1 MKNGQ
6 TGTKQEKSMTELV
19 AAIRGGD
26 QQAFAELYELTS
38 QEVYRTARAVL
49 RDEDAALDVQQD
61 TFVFAWSH
69 LDQLNDP
76 EKVCPW
82 LRTIAVNRAKSL
94 LRRQTPVLF
103 TELEND
109 EGEGLP
115 EQADLSPEASPEL
128 SLERKETAELV
139 SEILSEL
146 SDGQRA
152 AVAMYYYEQMPV
164 HEIAEA
170 LGVTPG
176 TVKTQLARGRK
187 KIEDAVHALEKKGVK
202 LYGMAPMPFLL
213 ALMKRQSL
221 TAQAGETVLAKTLAK
236 AGIAAGVK
244 TAAAA
249 GAGAAAV
256 PVAETV
262 VLHATR
268 PFFSTLLG
276 KLVLGVICAGVVG
289 GGVAGY
295 NWAKDKLA
303 PKVSPVLYVDSAE
316 NLTKDPTTPTLPVEL
331 ETDAPTEPSVPET
344 EAESGEDNQKLWGTC
359 GEDLQ
364 WTLFKNSGKLVLRG
378 SGAMTDYPDAQSVP
392 WSAYQGSI
400 QELELPAALTEIGDY
415 AFAGCT
421 KLDPTYVTTG
431 SEKRQLPSGLTR
443 IGNYA
448 FSGCTKLDLSWY
460 TDWLPTSLTSIGDGA
475 FANCTALTQIIL
487 PQNLGAIGSGAL
499 RGCSNLSQLWI
510 MSESCAL
517 PADLC
522 DLSQL
527 TVCGFPGS
535 TAEQY
540 AAEAGVSFNPVEDN
554 QAGVSEKLEQEQQIN
569 AHFTRMETMFQ
580 VGDRYLAK
588 VVTTDLLKASEA
600 EISRA
605 RQSGTLSLDGAE
617 YPFTD
622 SKVQA
627 KLWGYV
633 QEASEDAEGWVGWIQ
648 ANGSVYSV
656 LWQDGGYVFWENQQ
670 TSSGDP
676 YLKQSDYTDIGWI
689 WLDGDTMTS
698 YGKLSDYLKETTAE
712 NICLNF
718 FLELDDDGEISIVKI
733 SSGWK

>member
-6 TGTKQEKSMTELV
+6 MGTKQEKSMTELV

-26 QQAFAELYELTS
+26 QQAFAQLYELTS

-76 EKVCPW
+76 EKVRPW

-128 SLERKETAELV
+128 QLERKETAELV

-164 HEIAEA
+164 NEIAEA

-221 TAQAGETVLAKTLAK
+221 TAQAGETVLAKTLVK
-236 AGIAAGVK
+236 AGIAAGAK

-262 VLHATR
+262 VLQATR

-316 NLTKDPTTPTLPVEL
+316 NLKTTEPTIPVEI
-331 ETDAPTEPSVPET
+331 ETTAPAVPET
-344 EAESGEDNQKLWGTC
+344 TAETGEDDQKLWGTC

-364 WTLFKNSGKLVLRG
+364 WTLNKNSGKLVLTG

-392 WSAYQGSI
+392 WSAYQGRI
-400 QELELPAALTEIGDY
+400 KELELPAALTEIGDY

-421 KLDPTYVTTG
+421 ALSPDSITLGGTDGRRKLPT
-431 SEKRQLPSGLTR
+431 GLTR
-443 IGNYA
+443 IGAYA
-448 FSGCTKLDLSWY
+448 FSGCAAMDLSWY
-460 TDWLPTSLTSIGDGA
+460 KDWFPLSLTSIGDGA
-475 FANCTALTQIIL
+475 FSGCTGLVQVIL
-487 PQNLGAIGSGAL
+487 PENVSTLGSGVFS
-499 RGCSNLSQLWI
+499 GCSDLTQLWI
-510 MSESCAL
+510 LNESCAIS
-517 PADLC
+517 DLGA
-522 DLSQL
+522 QL
-527 TVCGFPGS
+527 MICGFPGS

-540 AAEAGVSFNPVEDN
+540 ASDHAFDFNPIVDN
-554 QAGVSEKLEQEQQIN
+554 QEGVSEQLRQEREIN
-569 AHFTRMETMFQ
+569 AHFTRMDSLIQ

-588 VVTTDLLKASEA
+588 VVSSAQAIASED
-600 EISRA
+600 ELQRA
-605 RQSGTLSLDGAE
+605 KQTGTLVMYGQE
-617 YPFTD
+617 YPYTE
-622 SKVQA
+622 SKTQA
-627 KLWGYV
+627 KIWGYV
-633 QEASEDAEGWVGWIQ
+633 YDASEETPGWTGWIQ
-648 ANGSVYSV
+648 ANRSVYTV
-656 LWQDGGYVFWENQQ
+656 IQRDGAYVFQENQQ
-670 TSSGDP
+670 YGDGDP
-676 YLKQSDYTDIGWI
+676 YLKLDNAADIGWI
-689 WLDGDTMTS
+689 WLDADTVTE
-698 YGKLSDYLKETTAE
+698 YGRLDDYLKESGMQS
-712 NICLNF
+712 ICLNLY
-718 FLELDDDGEISIVKI
+718 LEQDEEGEIRLVRI
-733 SSGWK
+733 SAGKK

>member
-76 EKVCPW
+76 EKVRPW

-94 LRRQTPVLF
+94 LRRQSPVLF

-115 EQADLSPEASPEL
+115 EQADLSPESSPEL

-316 NLTKDPTTPTLPVEL
+316 NLKTTEPTIPVEI
-331 ETDAPTEPSVPET
+331 ETTAPAVPET
-344 EAESGEDNQKLWGTC
+344 TAETGEDNQKLWGTC
-359 GEDLQ
+359 GEDLH

-392 WSAYQGSI
+392 WSAYQGRI

-421 KLDPTYVTTG
+421 QLDPTYVTVG
-431 SEKRQLPSGLTR
+431 SENRQLPSGLTR

-448 FSGCTKLDLSWY
+448 FSGCTQLDLSWH

-475 FANCTALTQIIL
+475 FANCTALRQIIL

-510 MSESCAL
+510 MSETCAL

-522 DLSQL
+522 DLSQF

-580 VGDRYLAK
+580 IGDRYLAK

-600 EISRA
+600 ELQRA
-605 RQSGTLSLDGAE
+605 KQTGTLVMYGQE
-617 YPFTD
+617 YPYTE
-622 SKVQA
+622 SKTQA
-627 KLWGYV
+627 KIWGYV
-633 QEASEDAEGWVGWIQ
+633 YDASEETPGWTGWIQ
-648 ANGSVYSV
+648 DNGSVYTV
-656 LWQDGGYVFWENQQ
+656 IQQDGDYIFRRNQQ
-670 TSSGDP
+670 YSDGDP
-676 YLKQSDYTDIGWI
+676 YLKLDEVEIGWI

-698 YGKLSDYLKETTAE
+698 YGKLSDYLKGTTAE
-712 NICLNF
+712 NICANF
-718 FLELDDDGEISIVKI
+718 FLELDGDGEISIVKI

>member
-1 MKNGQ
+1 MKSRQADAKRESNL
-6 TGTKQEKSMTELV
+6 TELIT
-19 AAIRGGD
+19 AIREGD
-26 QQAFAELYELTS
+26 QQAFTELYEMTS

-49 RDEDAALDVQQD
+49 RDEEAALDVQQD
-61 TFVFAWSH
+61 TYVFAYNH
-69 LDQLNDP
+69 LDQLSDP
-76 EKVCPW
+76 EKVRPW
-82 LRTIAVNRAKSL
+82 LRAIAVNRAKSV
-94 LRRQTPVLF
+94 LRRQTPILF
-103 TELEND
+103 TELENE

-115 EQADLSPEASPEL
+115 EQADLSPEGSPEL
-128 SLERKETAELV
+128 SLERKETSELV
-139 SEILSEL
+139 NEILEEL

-152 AVAMYYYEQMPV
+152 AVAMYYYEQMSIG
-164 HEIAEA
+164 EISEA
-170 LGVTPG
+170 LGVAPG
-176 TVKTQLARGRK
+176 TVKAQLARGRK
-187 KIEDAVHALEKKGVK
+187 KIEEAVHRLEKQGVK
-202 LYGMAPMPFLL
+202 LYGLSPIPFLL
-213 ALMKRQSL
+213 ALMKRQL
-221 TAQAGETVLAKTLAK
+221 PAAQAGEAVLTKTLAQT
-236 AGIAAGVK
+236 GLAAGAK
-244 TAAAA
+244 AAITAGSGAAAA
-249 GAGAAAV
+249 
-256 PVAETV
+256 PLAEAV

-268 PFFSTLLG
+268 PFFTTALG

-295 NWAKDKLA
+295 RWAKHAMEEKTT
-303 PKVSPVLYVDSAE
+303 PI
-316 NLTKDPTTPTLPVEL
+316 LTMETREDPQPDPTGPTLPVEL
-331 ETDAPTEPSVPET
+331 DVPAVPET
-344 EAESGEDNQKLWGTC
+344 EAESGEDDQKLWGTC

-364 WTLFKNSGKLVLRG
+364 WTLFKNSGKLVLKG
-378 SGAMTDYPDAQSVP
+378 SGAMTDYPDVQSVP

-400 QELELPAALTEIGDY
+400 QELELPEQLSAIGDY
-415 AFAGCT
+415 AFANCT
-421 KLDPTYVTTG
+421 QLDPTYVTTG

-475 FANCTALTQIIL
+475 FANCTALRQIIL

-580 VGDRYLAK
+580 IGDRYLAK

-600 EISRA
+600 EISQA

-622 SKVQA
+622 SKTQA

-633 QEASEDAEGWVGWIQ
+633 YDASEDAEGWVGWIQ

-670 TSSGDP
+670 TGSGDP

>member
-1 MKNGQ
+1 MKAER
-6 TGTKQEKSMTELV
+6 TMTELV

-26 QQAFAELYELTS
+26 QEAFSELYERTS
-38 QEVYRTARAVL
+38 QEVYRSARAVL
-49 RDEDAALDVQQD
+49 RDEDEALDVQQD
-61 TFVFAWSH
+61 TFVFAYSH
-69 LDQLNDP
+69 LDQLSDP
-76 EKVCPW
+76 EKVRPW

-94 LRRQTPVLF
+94 LRRNSPVLF

-139 SEILSEL
+139 NEILGEL

-164 HEIAEA
+164 GEIAEA

-202 LYGMAPMPFLL
+202 LYGLSPVGFLL
-213 ALMKRQSL
+213 ALMRRQAP
-221 TAQAGETVLAKTLAK
+221 TAQAGQAVLAKTLAS
-236 AGIAAGVK
+236 AGLAAGAK
-244 TAAAA
+244 TAAAGA
-249 GAGAAAV
+249 GAAAAGAAAV

-268 PFFSTLLG
+268 PFFSTVLG

-303 PKVSPVLYVDSAE
+303 PKVSPILYVDSAE

-344 EAESGEDNQKLWGTC
+344 EAESGEDEQKLWGKC
-359 GEDLQ
+359 GEDLY
-364 WTLFKNSGKLVLRG
+364 WTLFKNEGKLVLKG
-378 SGAMTDYPDAQSVP
+378 SGAMADYPDAQSVP
-392 WSAYQGSI
+392 WADWQGRIKSLQLPEQLSA
-400 QELELPAALTEIGDY
+400 IGDY
-415 AFAGCT
+415 AFANCT
-421 KLDPTYVTTG
+421 QLDPTYVTVG

-448 FSGCTKLDLSWY
+448 FSGCTQLDLSWY

-487 PQNLGAIGSGAL
+487 PQKLGAIGSGAL

-510 MSESCAL
+510 MSERCAL

-554 QAGVSEKLEQEQQIN
+554 QAGVSEKLEQEQQID
-569 AHFTRMETMFQ
+569 AHFTRMETMFKI
-580 VGDRYLAK
+580 GDRYLAK

-600 EISRA
+600 EINQA

-622 SKVQA
+622 SKAQA

-633 QEASEDAEGWVGWIQ
+633 YDASEDAEGWVGWIQ

-670 TSSGDP
+670 YASGDP